1 MKIPNKNEAMMLL
14 ETYCEIYQAR
24 DLYSIL
30 RLFTKNCT
38 VWGTAVDEFRVG
50 VSELAKQHERDWSQS
65 EKGEIEIINFISNP
79 DQDLWAGATCRAKI
93 VIHDIEHIFNN
104 LRATIIICKESGN
117 WKISHMHCSFPDF
130 RSEEGNSFPNQKT
143 TYID

>member
-1 MKIPNKNEAMMLL
+1 MKIPNKNQAKLLL
-14 ETYCEIYQAR
+14 ETYCEAYQAR
-24 DLYSIL
+24 DLSSIL
-30 RLFTKNCT
+30 KLFTKNCT

-65 EKGEIEIINFISNP
+65 EKGEIEGIVFISNP

-93 VIHDIEHIFNN
+93 MIQGTQYYFND
-104 LRATIIICKESGN
+104 LRCTIIICKESGD

-130 RSEEGNSFPNQKT
+130 RNGEGDSFPK
-143 TYID
+143 